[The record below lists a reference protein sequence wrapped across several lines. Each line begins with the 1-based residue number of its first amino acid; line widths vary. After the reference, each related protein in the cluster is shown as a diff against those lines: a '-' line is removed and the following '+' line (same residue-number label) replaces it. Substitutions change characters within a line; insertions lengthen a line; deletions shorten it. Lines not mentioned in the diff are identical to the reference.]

1 MVARLLRN
9 GDVIAETTLA
19 FAGERST
26 YAGELPLS
34 TAGPVEL
41 MILAMDPA
49 NANFGWA
56 RQDFVVVH

>member
-1 MVARLLRN
+1 MARLLRN

-41 MILAMDPA
+41 MVLAMDPA

-56 RQDFVVVH
+56 RQEFVVAH

>member
-1 MVARLLRN
+1 MVAQLLHD
-9 GDVIAETTLA
+9 GDVIAETTLT

-34 TAGPVEL
+34 TAGPVGL
-41 MILAMDPA
+41 MILAMYPA

-56 RQDFVVVH
+56 RQVFVVAH

>member
-1 MVARLLRN
+1 VVARLLRN
-9 GDVIAETTLA
+9 GQVVEEVPLA

-41 MILAMDPA
+41 MVLAMDPA

-56 RQDFVVVH
+56 RQEFQLAP

>member
-1 MVARLLRN
+1 MLRN

-41 MILAMDPA
+41 MVLAMDPA

-56 RQDFVVVH
+56 RQEFQLAP

>member
-1 MVARLLRN
+1 MVARLLRD

-41 MILAMDPA
+41 MVLAMDPT

-56 RQDFVVVH
+56 RQDFVVAH

>member
-1 MVARLLRN
+1 MVARLLRD

-19 FAGERST
+19 FTGERST

-41 MILAMDPA
+41 MVLAMDPA

-56 RQDFVVVH
+56 RQEFQLAP

>member
-1 MVARLLRN
+1 MARLLRN

>member
-1 MVARLLRN
+1 MVARLLHD

-41 MILAMDPA
+41 MVLAMDPA

-56 RQDFVVVH
+56 RQEFQLAP

>member
-56 RQDFVVVH
+56 RQEFVVAH

>member
-1 MVARLLRN
+1 MVARLLRD

-41 MILAMDPA
+41 MVLAMDPT

-56 RQDFVVVH
+56 RQEFQLAP

>member
-1 MVARLLRN
+1 MVARLLRD

-26 YAGELPLS
+26 YAGELVLS
-34 TAGPVEL
+34 GGGVVEL
-41 MILAMDPA
+41 MVLAMDPA

-56 RQDFVVVH
+56 RQDFVVAH

>member
-1 MVARLLRN
+1 MVARLLRD

-56 RQDFVVVH
+56 RQDFVVAH

>member
-1 MVARLLRN
+1 MVARLLRD

-41 MILAMDPA
+41 MVLAMDPA

-56 RQDFVVVH
+56 RQEFVVAP

>member
-1 MVARLLRN
+1 MVARLLRD

-34 TAGPVEL
+34 TAGPAEL

-56 RQDFVVVH
+56 RQEFQLAP

>member
-41 MILAMDPA
+41 MVLAMDPA

-56 RQDFVVVH
+56 RQEFQLAP

>member
-1 MVARLLRN
+1 MVARLLRD

-34 TAGPVEL
+34 AAGPVEL

-56 RQDFVVVH
+56 RQEFVVAH

>member
-41 MILAMDPA
+41 MVLAMDPT

-56 RQDFVVVH
+56 RQDFVVAH

>member
-1 MVARLLRN
+1 MVARLLRD

-56 RQDFVVVH
+56 RQEFQLAP

>member
-1 MVARLLRN
+1 MVARLLHD

-41 MILAMDPA
+41 MVLAMDPA

-56 RQDFVVVH
+56 RQAFQLAP

>member
-41 MILAMDPA
+41 MVLAMDPA

-56 RQDFVVVH
+56 RQEFVVAH

>member
-1 MVARLLRN
+1 MVARLLRD

-56 RQDFVVVH
+56 RQTFVVAH

>member
-1 MVARLLRN
+1 MARLLRD

-41 MILAMDPA
+41 MVLAMDPA

-56 RQDFVVVH
+56 RQEFVVAH

>member
-1 MVARLLRN
+1 MVARLLRD

-41 MILAMDPA
+41 MVLAMDPA

-56 RQDFVVVH
+56 RQEFVVAH

>member
-1 MVARLLRN
+1 MARLLHD

-26 YAGELPLS
+26 YAGELPLP

-56 RQDFVVVH
+56 RQEFVVAH

>member
-26 YAGELPLS
+26 YAGELALS
-34 TAGPVEL
+34 GGGVVEL
-41 MILAMDPA
+41 MVLAMDPA

-56 RQDFVVVH
+56 RQEFQLAP

>member
-41 MILAMDPA
+41 MVLAMDPA

-56 RQDFVVVH
+56 RQEFQLVP

>member
-1 MVARLLRN
+1 MVARLLRD
-9 GDVIAETTLA
+9 GQVVEEVSLA

-34 TAGPVEL
+34 AAGPVEL

-56 RQDFVVVH
+56 RQEFQLAP

>member
-41 MILAMDPA
+41 MVLAMDPT

-56 RQDFVVVH
+56 RQEFQLAP

>member
-9 GDVIAETTLA
+9 GYVIAETALA

-34 TAGPVEL
+34 AAGPAEL
-41 MILAMDPA
+41 MVLAMDPA

-56 RQDFVVVH
+56 RQDFVVAH